1 MKDEISRVSC
11 TIAGFYESSRGKFSE
26 DATFGPKD
34 QIIIAVDS
42 YLSIL
47 APGAPQSLLDV
58 AEFNEWVLHANRSTE
73 FVQMLLMTM
82 PSPRHE
88 YYESANYDDI
98 QLNILSHSNEIIQ
111 ALGLYSVRADM
122 SLLRE
127 MQGYQY

>member
-1 MKDEISRVSC
+1 
-11 TIAGFYESSRGKFSE
+11 
-26 DATFGPKD
+26 
-34 QIIIAVDS
+34 
-42 YLSIL
+42 
-47 APGAPQSLLDV
+47 
-58 AEFNEWVLHANRSTE
+58 
-73 FVQMLLMTM
+73 MLLMTM